1 MKVLIQEYFKDKD
14 IDIKKV
20 ATRYAYLFF
29 KMNLFLDEHTL
40 TKKVIVNTRML
51 IEAVHDYYVDTIRI
65 KGFHH
70 IDEYTN
76 TAKVFA
82 YKAYW
87 LFRRKPLQ
95 VIEEFPGCEFIN
107 ELCITAILTSAMAA
121 EKKIPKEIRA
131 DSPSFKKLQ
140 DLLLYNLKYRPVS
153 PQSLEL
159 MIEAFFSGCDSVV
172 GIKTVL

>member
-51 IEAVHDYYVDTIRI
+51 IEAVHDYYVDTTRI
-65 KGFHH
+65 KGFHG
-70 IDEYTN
+70 IEYTN
-76 TAKVFA
+76 NEKVFA

-107 ELCITAILTSAMAA
+107 ELCITEILTSAMAA
-121 EKKIPKEIRA
+121 EKNIPKEIRA

-140 DLLLYNLKYRPVS
+140 ALLFYNFKYRPVS

-172 GIKTVL
+172 K